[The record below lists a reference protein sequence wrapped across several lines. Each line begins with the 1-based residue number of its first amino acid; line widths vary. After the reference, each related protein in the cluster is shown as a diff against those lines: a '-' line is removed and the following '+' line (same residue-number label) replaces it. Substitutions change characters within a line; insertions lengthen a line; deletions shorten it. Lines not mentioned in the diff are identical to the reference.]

1 MMRQRFGRCWK
12 VTTGAARRPPR
23 RVAADWWILRSPRA
37 RSRRVLRVVSATRAL
52 AIARGVRSRPRRRRR
67 SRSRTRGARRAS
79 LRRGFAK
86 RVGEGIGIDDCRKRG
101 GSRPASPLPPGS
113 PRPARRSPFAFAR
126 RAPVPE
132 LLRGRHLRARGGVA
146 PNHGRKHR
154 RGRARARRAE
164 TRSPRSTS
172 ARSPPPRR
180 DDARFRRR
188 PTPVPSAR
196 GFAGAADSASG
207 ANAERATSTGR
218 GARRS
223 RGGEC
228 AEARACRARR
238 CRAGCKGALPCHPDR
253 RRDGPAPSSAFCWAI
268 VFNDDDES
276 LSSSALKGGLHF
288 LSLAAASASFA
299 SLPPSPLPSLA
310 TTSPSTRDG
319 RASLT
324 IISGTCSG

>member
-1 MMRQRFGRCWK
+1 MP
-12 VTTGAARRPPR
+12 ARRPPR

-196 GFAGAADSASG
+196 GFAGAAESASG

-228 AEARACRARR
+228 AEARACRTRR
-238 CRAGCKGALPCHPDR
+238 CRAGCKGALPCHLRSTRWTSAIIRVLLGDFQR
-253 RRDGPAPSSAFCWAI
+253 RRRR
-268 VFNDDDES
+268 VS
-276 LSSSALKGGLHF
+276 LIISTQRRFTFSFARGGVSVVRF
-288 LSLAAASASFA
+288 ASAVS
-299 SLPPSPLPSLA
+299 PPLPRHHLPEYS
-310 TTSPSTRDG
+310 R
-319 RASLT
+319 
-324 IISGTCSG
+324 

>member
-1 MMRQRFGRCWK
+1 MP
-12 VTTGAARRPPR
+12 ARRPPR

-37 RSRRVLRVVSATRAL
+37 RSRRVLRGRLRDPRARDRAGGALTPAATSALPVAD
-52 AIARGVRSRPRRRRR
+52 ARGAAGLAPEGIRE
-67 SRSRTRGARRAS
+67 TR
-79 LRRGFAK
+79 
-86 RVGEGIGIDDCRKRG
+86 GEGIGIDDCRKRG

-310 TTSPSTRDG
+310 TTSPSTRDD